1 MKLTRILLF
10 FAILFLG
17 TSLFAQTPTAM
28 QYQLL
33 VLNPKTGLVR
43 TNADVGVLLE
53 LRQTSSDGKTVW
65 SQSFSETTD
74 AQGFCLLTLDFKNS
88 VDWSK
93 GPYFLSVTIDG
104 EPCGVSQLTSVPYAF
119 HAKKAAELDGVLTAK
134 ELVGKW
140 NGTEPDVDEPSSY
153 QYVFK
158 DDGTGTLEHIIQ
170 PAWTTAYGYI
180 TNFTWKINAAG
191 LLFIDGITTST
202 SDSSYNKRTSE
213 LWRTFKISDAE
224 IAISADDNDKATR
237 LTRQ

>member
-140 NGTEPDVDEPSSY
+140 EWEKKSEYLRTY
-153 QYVFK
+153 IYVFNE
-158 DDGTGTLEHIIQ
+158 DHTGYFETSYDEEYRK
-170 PAWTTAYGYI
+170 TT
-180 TNFTWKINAAG
+180 FTWKINAAG
-191 LLFIDGITTST
+191 LLFIDGVTTSRYP
-202 SDSSYNKRTSE
+202 SSSTNTYSVLK
-213 LWRTFKISDAE
+213 LWRTFKISDTE
-224 IAISADDNDKATR
+224 IVISGDGDADEALR
-237 LTRQ
+237 LIKQ

>member
-1 MKLTRILLF
+1 MKITRILLF
-10 FAILFLG
+10 FAILFID
-17 TSLFAQTPTAM
+17 TSLCAQTPSAM

-43 TNADVGVLLE
+43 TNADVEVQIE
-53 LRQTSSDGKTVW
+53 LRQSSSDGKAVW

-74 AQGFCLLTLDFKNS
+74 AQGFCLLTLDFKNN

-119 HAKKAAELDGVLTAK
+119 QAAKAAELDGVLTAK

-140 NGTEPDVDEPSSY
+140 KISLEYLGAYRTY
-153 QYVFK
+153 IYVFNE
-158 DDGTGTLEHIIQ
+158 DNTGYSESSSSFGDV
-170 PAWTTAYGYI
+170 ARKTTFI
-180 TNFTWKINAAG
+180 WKINAAG
-191 LLFIDGITTST
+191 LLFIDGMAQSFNETYAFNEI
-202 SDSSYNKRTSE
+202 RT
-213 LWRTFKISDAE
+213 TFKINDNE
-224 IAISADDNDKATR
+224 IVISGEDNYIEYLR

>member
-1 MKLTRILLF
+1 MKFTRILLF

-43 TNADVGVLLE
+43 TKADVEVLLE
-53 LRQTSSDGKTVW
+53 LRQTSSDGKSVW
-65 SQSFSETTD
+65 SQDFSETTD

-119 HAKKAAELDGVLTAK
+119 KAAKAAELDGVLTAK

-140 NGTEPDVDEPSSY
+140 TWMKKSDY
-153 QYVFK
+153 LRTYIYVFNE
-158 DDGTGTLEHIIQ
+158 DHTGYFETSSDWEHRKM
-170 PAWTTAYGYI
+170 T
-180 TNFTWKINAAG
+180 FTWKINAVG
-191 LLFIDGITTST
+191 LLFVDGVTTSST
-202 SDSSYNKRTSE
+202 SYGSTDTYSTLG
-213 LWRTFKISDAE
+213 LWDTFKISDTE
-224 IAISADDNDKATR
+224 IIINEDDDDDALR
-237 LTRQ
+237 LIKQ